1 MSEWNEYKIGTVVNV
16 KHGYAFKGEYFSDS
30 PTLDILL
37 TPGNFNIG
45 GGFKQGK
52 LKYYKGEYPKQ
63 YILEEGDIIV
73 TMTDLSK
80 EGDSLGYSAK
90 IPKHNDIRYLHNQR
104 IGLLQFNSEDFCK
117 DFIYWVLRSSDY
129 HKFIVNSATGSTVKH
144 TSPSRIGD
152 YKFKAPALP
161 TQSAIAEILS
171 SLDDKIELN
180 NKINQELETLAQTLF
195 KQWFIDFEF
204 PNENGE
210 PYKSSGGEM
219 VESELGEIPK
229 GWEVK
234 TIGDIGEIVCG
245 KTPSKANKEF
255 FGKEILFIKIPDM
268 HNNVF
273 INKTEDGLTLLG
285 AESQKNK
292 FLKKGTVIL
301 SSIATVGL
309 VSIVSKDSQT
319 NQQINAIVP
328 TKDTYTNFL
337 YLLLKSKTDDF
348 KQLAS
353 GGSTT
358 LNMNTSTFKGYRV
371 LMPSQNKL
379 DLFDS
384 IVYDLFEKIYQQIL
398 EIEELEN
405 IRDYFLPKLI
415 SGELEIN
422 EIRNQ

>member
-1 MSEWNEYKIGTVVNV
+1 MSGWREYKLNDLVTKLGDGLHGTPTYDPN
-16 KHGYAFKGEYFSDS
+16 GEYYFINGSNLINGKIIIND
-30 PTLDILL
+30 TTKRVTEDEFFKYRKDL
-37 TPGNFNIG
+37 TDRTVFVSINGTIGNVATYNNEKVVLGKSACYFN
-45 GGFKQGK
+45 
-52 LKYYKGEYPKQ
+52 LKDEVSKVFIKYIVQDKAFQHYIFEYANGTTIKNVPLKAIRD
-63 YILEEGDIIV
+63 YI
-73 TMTDLSK
+73 
-80 EGDSLGYSAK
+80 
-90 IPKHNDIRYLHNQR
+90 
-104 IGLLQFNSEDFCK
+104 FNLPD
-117 DFIYWVLRSSDY
+117 
-129 HKFIVNSATGSTVKH
+129 
-144 TSPSRIGD
+144 
-152 YKFKAPALP
+152 LP
-161 TQSAIAEILS
+161 TQTAIAEILS

-180 NKINQELETLAQTLF
+180 NKINQELENLAQTLF
-195 KQWFIDFEF
+195 KRWFVDFEF

-219 VESELGEIPK
+219 VDSEIGEIPK
-229 GWEVK
+229 GWKVK
-234 TIGDIGEIVCG
+234 TIGDLGEIVCG

-255 FGKEILFIKIPDM
+255 FGEEILFIKIPDM

-273 INKTEDGLTLLG
+273 ITKTEDGLSFLG

-379 DLFDS
+379 DSFDS
-384 IVYDLFEKIYQQIL
+384 LVCDLFEQIYRQIL

-405 IRDYFLPKLI
+405 TRDYLLPKLI
-415 SGELEIN
+415 SGELKVNHQTIN
-422 EIRNQ
+422 